1 MTIDTTGGTFIQFA
15 GWCRW
20 RGQGIYIYD
29 VFPEFVKGFSLSLF
43 LKLDP
48 LEHFLETFFLTFFV
62 TCLGFNREEGEWNM
76 SSGPISFLF
85 SL

>member
-1 MTIDTTGGTFIQFA
+1 MTIIEVHSYNLPV
-15 GWCRW
+15 
-20 RGQGIYIYD
+20 GQVEDISIYD
-29 VFPEFVKGFSLSLF
+29 VFPALLKGFSLSLF

-48 LEHFLETFFLTFFV
+48 LEHFLDTFFLTFFV
-62 TCLGFNREEGEWNM
+62 ACLGFDIEEGVWNM

>member
-1 MTIDTTGGTFIQFA
+1 MTIGTTEVHSYNLPVCA
-15 GWCRW
+15 GVEGVRV
-20 RGQGIYIYD
+20 YIYD

-48 LEHFLETFFLTFFV
+48 LEHFLDTFFLTFFV
-62 TCLGFNREEGEWNM
+62 ICLGFDIEDSEWNM